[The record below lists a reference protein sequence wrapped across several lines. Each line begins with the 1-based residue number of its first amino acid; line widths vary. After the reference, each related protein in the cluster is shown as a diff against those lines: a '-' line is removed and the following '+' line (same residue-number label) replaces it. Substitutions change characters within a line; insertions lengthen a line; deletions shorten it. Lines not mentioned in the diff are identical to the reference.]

1 MDVVTYHQRVG
12 VLHVKTVLV
21 SRWLP
26 AVLCGVR
33 SMFFDAV
40 IRCYVMCRCIICC
53 SLRYIMHERN
63 EFLNLF
69 SAAAYRIFI
78 GLVMSVTGGR
88 ITLQWCVVLVFCCR
102 VWGIGGFSGGSC
114 SLPCIYTSRI
124 DDVPKRQT

>member
-1 MDVVTYHQRVG
+1 MTYHQRVG

-78 GLVMSVTGGR
+78 GLVMPVTGGR
-88 ITLQWCVVLVFCCR
+88 VPCSGVSYWCFAAACGGSEVFQEVPAACLVFTHP
-102 VWGIGGFSGGSC
+102 V
-114 SLPCIYTSRI
+114 
-124 DDVPKRQT
+124 